1 MAIVNK
7 RLTVHEIF
15 TQVGEAKTR
24 AEKVEILQKYNEL
37 AIRDILK
44 GSFDDTIEFI
54 IPKGIPP
61 YQEAL
66 DHEAGN
72 IRNKRT
78 KVFRYFAKGGPGE
91 RMARV
96 KVEGMFIKLL
106 ESVHKEDAKIVIAM
120 KDKKLQ
126 GMYKGL
132 TKKAVQEAFPTLI
145 SK

>member
-1 MAIVNK
+1 MAVNNV

-15 TQVGEAKTR
+15 TKVSEAKTR
-24 AEKVEILQKYNEL
+24 AEKVEILQQYNEL

-54 IPKGIPP
+54 IPKGKPP
-61 YQEAL
+61 YQEAA
-66 DHEAGN
+66 DHEAIN

-91 RMARV
+91 RMSQV
-96 KVEGMFIKLL
+96 KVENMFITLL

-132 TKKAVQEAFPTLI
+132 TKKTAQQAFPTLI